1 MTATLTPL
9 PRDSAC
15 CLLPPLIRDLRKAP
29 TVLGTLSVSKSKAV
43 SYKKAKLTLIYGIEI
58 AIQSHSQVQERELV
72 LIKQPKIT
80 TEISLVYQATQCF
93 KPEEAADPLYYSII
107 FRTCWNDDYQR
118 SVKTELGLHKSPK
131 INLSQQWHHW
141 FNTRSKS
148 SLPLLVRTTGTF
160 SRGQPGL
167 TYLFG
172 VGLYTLNTTQRTSM
186 SSEEPCNHC
195 CLLSKHLQN
204 SVIIDAATFPCI

>member
-1 MTATLTPL
+1 MTATPTPL

-29 TVLGTLSVSKSKAV
+29 TVLGTLSASKSKAV
-43 SYKKAKLTLIYGIEI
+43 SCKRAKLTLIYGTEI
-58 AIQSHSQVQERELV
+58 AIQSHSQVQESKLV

-80 TEISLVYQATQCF
+80 EISLVCQATPCF
-93 KPEEAADPLYYSII
+93 KPEEAADPLYYII

-131 INLSQQWHHW
+131 INLCQQWHHW

-148 SLPLLVRTTGTF
+148 SLPVLVQTTGVF

-172 VGLYTLNTTQRTSM
+172 VGLYTLNTMQRMSM
-186 SSEEPCNHC
+186 PSEEPSNHC